1 MSDHQDDIARL
12 AEEFSSCRQILLALG
27 DENRQHLILE
37 LMRMG
42 QCGGVRVGTIAEKTH
57 LSRPAVSHHIQILK
71 AAGLLRAQGG
81 DKKLLL
87 FCCGRRH
94 GSAAAHACPCKIQ
107 YGASAGSGR
116 MQRLTRAAYFCMGRT
131 ALEQPAR
138 SPDTAYSC

>member
-57 LSRPAVSHHIQILK
+57 LSRPAVSHHIQ
-71 AAGLLRAQGG
+71 LLHM
-81 DKKLLL
+81 L
-87 FCCGRRH
+87 
-94 GSAAAHACPCKIQ
+94 AHAKSI
-107 YGASAGSGR
+107 
-116 MQRLTRAAYFCMGRT
+116 MERL
-131 ALEQPAR
+131 
-138 SPDTAYSC
+138 PDRDECSD